1 MLLCTLEEVSGSTCM
16 LHSLKQTLFSPSIL
30 KQTVA
35 RRSHYASDCWP
46 ACGFFWCASW
56 SWPKWGLESAGVSW
70 SQLEQWIRDA
80 TSVLG
85 WLSERQQRWSKVRLF
100 SFLWRR
106 LLRPHCFSTCA
117 GLWIL
122 PSVCIRL
129 QQGREYVKP
138 QWIFDSFNIG
148 TAREGDR
155 EREIPYMYSR
165 EGKEG
170 TLKTK
175 KD

>member
-1 MLLCTLEEVSGSTCM
+1 M
-16 LHSLKQTLFSPSIL
+16 Q
-30 KQTVA
+30 
-35 RRSHYASDCWP
+35 
-46 ACGFFWCASW
+46 
-56 SWPKWGLESAGVSW
+56 
-70 SQLEQWIRDA
+70 
-80 TSVLG
+80 
-85 WLSERQQRWSKVRLF
+85 
-100 SFLWRR
+100 
-106 LLRPHCFSTCA
+106 
-117 GLWIL
+117 
-122 PSVCIRL
+122 
-129 QQGREYVKP
+129 P